1 VHLWSQP
8 GVVSASV
15 EGSEFLGGRIRGP
28 LTTTAEIGSIFSL
41 ALLITLWY
49 PRVAAA
55 IALAASVLCLPL
67 YFYLAAPGPFRW
79 IFKGEYSVP
88 LQASFVWHT
97 WAVAG
102 MFTIAIAA
110 YVCFR
115 IFSQPQTSYDAPVIR
130 TRRPPPPLLP
140 QSPLGE

>member
-15 EGSEFLGGRIRGP
+15 EGSEFLGDRIRGP
-28 LTTTAEIGSIFSL
+28 LTTTAEIGSIFFLL

-67 YFYLAAPGPFRW
+67 YFYLAAPGP
-79 IFKGEYSVP
+79 S
-88 LQASFVWHT
+88 A
-97 WAVAG
+97 
-102 MFTIAIAA
+102 
-110 YVCFR
+110 
-115 IFSQPQTSYDAPVIR
+115 
-130 TRRPPPPLLP
+130 
-140 QSPLGE
+140 